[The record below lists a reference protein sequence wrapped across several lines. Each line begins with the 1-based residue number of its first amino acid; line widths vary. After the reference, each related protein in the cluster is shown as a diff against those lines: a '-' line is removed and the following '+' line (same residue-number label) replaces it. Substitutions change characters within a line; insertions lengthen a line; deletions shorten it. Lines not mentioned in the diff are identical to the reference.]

1 MHTAPANEASYC
13 RCVSGGKAIP
23 GRVRLSI
30 VIRPIRAN
38 SNSVGQ
44 C

>member
-1 MHTAPANEASYC
+1 MHTAPVNEASYC

-23 GRVRLSI
+23 GRAGLSI
-30 VIRPIRAN
+30 VIRPITAN
-38 SNSVGQ
+38 SISKRQ